1 MLIWHGELAD
11 EAEEAAV
18 LLARHPA
25 AATPDRAVPQALA
38 GLAAHHRTQ
47 GAMKPAGFETL
58 WRHAA
63 DCLLARSAEPPET
76 PRDWLIEAD
85 AVSCSCAS
93 CRRLRAFCAD
103 PAETILRLP
112 LRKELRRHVHGI
124 IDGHGLDI
132 LHETERVGRPYTL
145 VCTKTRGAYE
155 RRCAEYAADV
165 AHMRLLVTA
174 ARGARDAAHQGELS
188 RRRIGY
194 AVITSLAISLVAF
207 LVVQLPPGD
216 FADHYVQ
223 TLLGAGQGAGASGNI
238 LGDPALEAQ
247 LRADFGLDQ
256 PVAIQYLKWLQ
267 RMVTGNWGMSFE
279 FSRPI
284 AEVVGDRLT
293 NTLIL
298 ALGAI
303 LFTWTL
309 SIPMGIYSAVHH
321 NTPQDYAVTFIGF
334 LGLAVP
340 NFLLALIFLWLGA
353 LVFGWEIGGLY
364 SPEYLNQP
372 WTWAKFVNMLRHLI
386 APSIVLGTAGTA
398 ALIRIMRNNLLD
410 ELRKQYVM
418 SARAK
423 GVAEWK
429 LVFKYPVRLA
439 FNPFISTIGYLLP
452 ALLSGD
458 VIVSTVLS
466 LPTVGP
472 VLLQQRTRA
481 DTSPA
486 NGSSCGGGFAA
497 IKQPLPQ

>member
-1 MLIWHGELAD
+1 MLIWHGKLAD

-47 GAMKPAGFETL
+47 GAMKPAGFETF

-188 RRRIGY
+188 R
-194 AVITSLAISLVAF
+194 
-207 LVVQLPPGD
+207 
-216 FADHYVQ
+216 
-223 TLLGAGQGAGASGNI
+223 
-238 LGDPALEAQ
+238 
-247 LRADFGLDQ
+247 LRA
-256 PVAIQYLKWLQ
+256 AIE
-267 RMVTGNWGMSFE
+267 RSATGRE
-279 FSRPI
+279 
-284 AEVVGDRLT
+284 
-293 NTLIL
+293 
-298 ALGAI
+298 
-303 LFTWTL
+303 
-309 SIPMGIYSAVHH
+309 
-321 NTPQDYAVTFIGF
+321 
-334 LGLAVP
+334 
-340 NFLLALIFLWLGA
+340 
-353 LVFGWEIGGLY
+353 
-364 SPEYLNQP
+364 
-372 WTWAKFVNMLRHLI
+372 
-386 APSIVLGTAGTA
+386 
-398 ALIRIMRNNLLD
+398 
-410 ELRKQYVM
+410 
-418 SARAK
+418 
-423 GVAEWK
+423 
-429 LVFKYPVRLA
+429 
-439 FNPFISTIGYLLP
+439 
-452 ALLSGD
+452 
-458 VIVSTVLS
+458 
-466 LPTVGP
+466 
-472 VLLQQRTRA
+472 
-481 DTSPA
+481 
-486 NGSSCGGGFAA
+486 
-497 IKQPLPQ
+497 